1 MYIQWDMEATTQFS
15 IRFEPDLIRQIDDE
29 AEKEYKNR
37 TELIKEAVVHFIR
50 EKGEKEKLRQ
60 VAAELWLK
68 GEISETSLKKV
79 LNDEEIKDLKFGKS
93 WIEETLHEIRR

>member
-1 MYIQWDMEATTQFS
+1 MRWDMETTTQFS
-15 IRFEPDLIRQIDDE
+15 LRFEPDLIRQIDEE

-50 EKGEKEKLRQ
+50 EREEREKLKQ

-68 GEISETSLKKV
+68 GELSETNLKKV
-79 LNDEEIKDLKFGKS
+79 LNNEEIKDLKFGKQ
-93 WIEETLHEIRR
+93 WIEETFHELHH